1 MITTKSKKLY
11 EKAKKL
17 KNLAYGKKNKFQ
29 HELIGFN
36 YRMPNI
42 SAAIGLGQLE
52 SINTIFKQKK
62 NLQQVQ
68 IKSKKYR
75 WFEFS

>member
-1 MITTKSKKLY
+1 
-11 EKAKKL
+11 
-17 KNLAYGKKNKFQ
+17 
-29 HELIGFN
+29 
-36 YRMPNI
+36 MPNI

-52 SINTIFKQKK
+52 SITSIFNRKK

>member
-1 MITTKSKKLY
+1 
-11 EKAKKL
+11 
-17 KNLAYGKKNKFQ
+17 
-29 HELIGFN
+29 
-36 YRMPNI
+36 MPNI

-68 IKSKKYR
+68 IKSKKI
-75 WFEFS
+75 SMV